1 MWELPK
7 SLVIKS
13 YRDKIYI
20 IKDIITLLVEYG
32 ELNQTTLV
40 SYCGLNLKKH
50 KKILDNLESHG
61 FISKSTLESGKRTI
75 TIYKATNKGV
85 EFCRTI
91 IEPYEELFPRKT
103 VPDSNRKLG
112 ILLIV

>member
-1 MWELPK
+1 MV
-7 SLVIKS
+7 SKS

-20 IKDIITLLVEYG
+20 IKDIIALLVEYG

-61 FISKSTLESGKRTI
+61 FISKSIIESGKRTV

-91 IEPYEELFPRKT
+91 IEPYEELFPRT
-103 VPDSNRKLG
+103 AASDSNHKLG
-112 ILLIV
+112 ILIII

>member
-1 MWELPK
+1 MG
-7 SLVIKS
+7 SKS

-20 IKDIITLLVEYG
+20 VKDIITLLVEYG
-32 ELNQTTLV
+32 QLNQTTLV

-50 KKILDNLESHG
+50 KQILDHLESHG
-61 FISKSTLESGKRTI
+61 FISKSIVESGKRTV

-103 VPDSNRKLG
+103 AFDSTHKLG
-112 ILLIV
+112 ILIII